1 MRRKRRTTENKVLCL
16 SAARAFYLGM
26 PMFEFEE
33 GKFDVVV
40 VGAGHAGCEAALAC
54 ARTGLKTAMLTLNL
68 DSIAFMACNPS
79 VGGTAK
85 GHLVREIDALG
96 GEMGLNADKT
106 ALQMRMLNVG
116 KGAAVQS
123 LRCQSD
129 KNAYHT
135 EMKRTLEHTDNLRIL
150 QGEAAEI
157 LTENGR
163 VCAVKTTYGGILY
176 CRAAILCT
184 GVYLNAETITGEVKK
199 SSGPSGFAPA
209 TALTENLIKLGYKVR
224 RFKTGTPAR
233 LDGRTVHFERC
244 EAQYGDDD
252 IFPFSFMSTE
262 PVKNTMPCY
271 LTYTNKRTHEI
282 ILSNLDRSPLY
293 NGTILSTGPRYC
305 PSIETKVVRFAD
317 KERHQL
323 FLEPEGKDTLEVYV
337 QGMSSSLP
345 YDVQRDM
352 YRTVAGLEDCDIMR
366 YAYAIEYDCIDT
378 LDVYPTLE
386 FKKVEGL
393 YTAGQI
399 NGTSG
404 YEEAAAQGLMAGINA
419 SLKLRGKEPLILGR
433 DEAYIGVLIDDL
445 VTKGTDEPYRMMTSR
460 AEHRLE
466 IRQDNADFRLTE
478 KGYAC
483 GLVTEERYK
492 RYKER
497 KAAYESALKEL
508 EERKIGA
515 GEADAFLKGEGMD
528 GSEKPLTYADFIRR
542 GVPLIMVENAF
553 GKLAVSDRSAV
564 QSAEVYVKYE
574 GYLKKG
580 LEQIERMRKLEAK
593 KLPADINYLEIS
605 GLRLEAREKLEHI
618 RPASLGQA
626 SRIPGVNPADIA
638 VLILYLK

>member
-1 MRRKRRTTENKVLCL
+1 MGNMANLFTE
-16 SAARAFYLGM
+16 GQ
-26 PMFEFEE
+26 
-33 GKFDVVV
+33 FDVVV

-79 VGGTAK
+79 IGGTAK

-96 GEMGLNADKT
+96 GEMGINADKT
-106 ALQMRMLNVG
+106 ALQIRMLNVG

-135 EMKRTLEHTDNLRIL
+135 EMKRTLEHTKNLRII

-157 LTENGR
+157 LTEDGK
-163 VCAVKTTYGGILY
+163 VSGVKTTYGGVLY
-176 CRAAILCT
+176 CKAAILAT
-184 GVYLNAETITGEVKK
+184 GVYLNAETITGDVKR
-199 SSGPSGFAPA
+199 SSGPNGFAPA
-209 TALTENLIKLGYKVR
+209 TALTKNLIELGYNVR

-233 LDGRTVHFERC
+233 LDGRTVDFKKC
-244 EAQYGDDD
+244 EIQYGDDNVL
-252 IFPFSFMSTE
+252 PFSHMTDGKIE
-262 PVKNTMPCY
+262 NELPCY
-271 LTYTNKRTHEI
+271 LTYTNAETHKI
-282 ILSNLDRSPLY
+282 ITDNLDRSPLY

-323 FLEPEGKDTLEVYV
+323 FLEPEGRDTLEVYV

-345 YDVQRDM
+345 HDVQVKM
-352 YRTVAGLEDCDIMR
+352 YRSVAGLENCDIMR

-378 LDVYPTLE
+378 LDIYPTLE

-404 YEEAAAQGLMAGINA
+404 YEEAAAQGLMAGLNA
-419 SLKLRGKEPLILGR
+419 SLKIRGKEPLILRR
-433 DEAYIGVLIDDL
+433 DEAYIGVMIDDL

-492 RYKER
+492 RYLER
-497 KAAYESALKEL
+497 KQAFKDCLSVLDTRVPTAK
-508 EERKIGA
+508 
-515 GEADAFLKGEGMD
+515 ADEFLKSAGLEGT
-528 GSEKPLTYADFIRR
+528 EKPLTYADFIRR
-542 GVPLIMVENAF
+542 GAALKAIEGAF
-553 GKLAVSDRSAV
+553 GKVSENESAA
-564 QSAEVYVKYE
+564 QSAEIYVKYE

-580 LEQIERMRKLEAK
+580 LEQIARARKLEEK
-593 KLPADINYLEIS
+593 KLPPDIDYMNIS
-605 GLRLEAREKLEHI
+605 GLRLEAREKLSAV

-626 SRIPGVNPADIA
+626 SRIPGVNPADIS

>member
-1 MRRKRRTTENKVLCL
+1 MPG
-16 SAARAFYLGM
+16 SSRAFKMGNMANL
-26 PMFEFEE
+26 FTE
-33 GKFDVVV
+33 GQFDVVV

-79 VGGTAK
+79 IGGTAK

-96 GEMGLNADKT
+96 GEMGINADKT
-106 ALQMRMLNVG
+106 ALQIRMLNVG

-135 EMKRTLEHTDNLRIL
+135 EMKRTLEHTKNLRII

-157 LTENGR
+157 LTEDGK
-163 VCAVKTTYGGILY
+163 VSGVKTTYGGVLY
-176 CRAAILCT
+176 CKAAILAT
-184 GVYLNAETITGEVKK
+184 GVYLNAETITGDVKR
-199 SSGPSGFAPA
+199 SSGPNGFAPA
-209 TALTENLIKLGYKVR
+209 TALTKNLIELGYKVR

-233 LDGRTVHFERC
+233 LDGRTVDFEKC
-244 EAQYGDDD
+244 EIQYGDDD
-252 IFPFSFMSTE
+252 VLPFSYMTDGKI
-262 PVKNTMPCY
+262 KNELPCY
-271 LTYTNKRTHEI
+271 LTYTNAETHRI
-282 ILSNLDRSPLY
+282 ITDNLDRSPLY

-323 FLEPEGKDTLEVYV
+323 FLEPEGRDTLEVYV

-345 YDVQRDM
+345 HDVQVKM
-352 YRTVAGLEDCDIMR
+352 YRSVAGLENCDIMR

-378 LDVYPTLE
+378 LDIYPTLE

-404 YEEAAAQGLMAGINA
+404 YEEAAAQGLIAGLNA
-419 SLKLRGKEPLILGR
+419 SLKIRGKEPLILRR
-433 DEAYIGVLIDDL
+433 DEAYIGVMIDDL

-492 RYKER
+492 RYLER
-497 KAAYESALKEL
+497 KQAFKDCLSALNTRVPAAK
-508 EERKIGA
+508 
-515 GEADAFLKGEGMD
+515 ADEFLKSAGLEGT
-528 GSEKPLTYADFIRR
+528 EKPLTYADFIRR
-542 GVPLIMVENAF
+542 GAALKAIEGAF
-553 GKLAVSDRSAV
+553 GKVSENESAA
-564 QSAEVYVKYE
+564 QSAEIYVKYE

-580 LEQIERMRKLEAK
+580 LEQIARARKLEER
-593 KLPADINYLEIS
+593 KLPPDIDYMNIS
-605 GLRLEAREKLEHI
+605 GLRLEAREKLSAV

-626 SRIPGVNPADIA
+626 SRIPGVNPADIS

>member
-1 MRRKRRTTENKVLCL
+1 MPG
-16 SAARAFYLGM
+16 SSRAFKMGNMANL
-26 PMFEFEE
+26 FTE
-33 GKFDVVV
+33 GQFDVVV

-79 VGGTAK
+79 IGGTAK

-96 GEMGLNADKT
+96 GEMGINADKT
-106 ALQMRMLNVG
+106 ALQIRMLNVG

-135 EMKRTLEHTDNLRIL
+135 EMKRTLEHTKNLRII

-157 LTENGR
+157 LTEDGK
-163 VCAVKTTYGGILY
+163 VSGVKTTYGGVL
-176 CRAAILCT
+176 CCKAAILAT
-184 GVYLNAETITGEVKK
+184 GVYLNAETITGDVKR
-199 SSGPSGFAPA
+199 SSGPNGFAPA
-209 TALTENLIKLGYKVR
+209 TALTKNLIELGYNVR

-233 LDGRTVHFERC
+233 LDGRTVDFKKC
-244 EAQYGDDD
+244 EIQYGDDD
-252 IFPFSFMSTE
+252 VLPFSYMTE
-262 PVKNTMPCY
+262 GKIKNELPCY
-271 LTYTNKRTHEI
+271 LTYTNAETHKI
-282 ILSNLDRSPLY
+282 ITDNLDRSPLY

-323 FLEPEGKDTLEVYV
+323 FLEPEGRDTLEVYV

-345 YDVQRDM
+345 HDVQVKM
-352 YRTVAGLEDCDIMR
+352 YRSVAGLENCDIMR

-404 YEEAAAQGLMAGINA
+404 YEEAAAQGLMAGLNA
-419 SLKLRGKEPLILGR
+419 SLKIRGKEPLILRR
-433 DEAYIGVLIDDL
+433 DEAYIGVMIDDL

-492 RYKER
+492 RYLER
-497 KAAYESALKEL
+497 KQAFKDCLSALDTRVPAAK
-508 EERKIGA
+508 
-515 GEADAFLKGEGMD
+515 ADEFLKSAGLEGT
-528 GSEKPLTYADFIRR
+528 EKPLTYADFIRR
-542 GVPLIMVENAF
+542 GAALKAIESAF
-553 GKLAVSDRSAV
+553 GKVSENESAA
-564 QSAEVYVKYE
+564 QSAEIYVKYE

-580 LEQIERMRKLEAK
+580 LEQIARARKLEEK
-593 KLPADINYLEIS
+593 KLPPDIDYMNIS
-605 GLRLEAREKLEHI
+605 GLRLEAREKLSAV

-626 SRIPGVNPADIA
+626 SRIPGVNPADIS

>member
-1 MRRKRRTTENKVLCL
+1 MPG
-16 SAARAFYLGM
+16 SSRAFKMGNMANL
-26 PMFEFEE
+26 FTE
-33 GKFDVVV
+33 GQFDVVV

-79 VGGTAK
+79 IGGTAK

-96 GEMGLNADKT
+96 GEMGINADKT
-106 ALQMRMLNVG
+106 ALQIRMLNVG

-135 EMKRTLEHTDNLRIL
+135 EMKRTLEHTKNLRII

-157 LTENGR
+157 LTEDGK
-163 VCAVKTTYGGILY
+163 VSGVKTTYGGVL
-176 CRAAILCT
+176 CCKAAILAT
-184 GVYLNAETITGEVKK
+184 GVYLNAETITGDVKR
-199 SSGPSGFAPA
+199 SSGPNGFAPA
-209 TALTENLIKLGYKVR
+209 TALTKNLIELGYNVR

-233 LDGRTVHFERC
+233 LDGRTVDFEKC
-244 EAQYGDDD
+244 EIQYGDDD
-252 IFPFSFMSTE
+252 VLPFSYMTDGKI
-262 PVKNTMPCY
+262 KNELPCY
-271 LTYTNKRTHEI
+271 LTYTNAETHKI
-282 ILSNLDRSPLY
+282 ITDNLDRSPLY

-323 FLEPEGKDTLEVYV
+323 FLEPEGRDTLEVYV

-345 YDVQRDM
+345 HDVQVKM
-352 YRTVAGLEDCDIMR
+352 YRSVAGLENCDIMR

-378 LDVYPTLE
+378 LDIYPTLE

-404 YEEAAAQGLMAGINA
+404 YEEAAAQGLMAGLNA
-419 SLKLRGKEPLILGR
+419 SLKIRGKEPLILRR
-433 DEAYIGVLIDDL
+433 DEAYIGVMIDDL

-492 RYKER
+492 RYLER
-497 KAAYESALKEL
+497 KQAFKACLRALDTRVPAAK
-508 EERKIGA
+508 
-515 GEADAFLKGEGMD
+515 ADEFLKSAGLEGT
-528 GSEKPLTYADFIRR
+528 EKPLTYADFIRR
-542 GVPLIMVENAF
+542 GATLKSIESAF
-553 GKLAVSDRSAV
+553 GKVSENESAA
-564 QSAEVYVKYE
+564 QSAEIYVKYE

-580 LEQIERMRKLEAK
+580 LEQIARARKLEEK
-593 KLPADINYLEIS
+593 KLPPDIDYMNIS
-605 GLRLEAREKLEHI
+605 GLRLEAREKLSAV

-626 SRIPGVNPADIA
+626 SRIPGVNPADIS

>member
-1 MRRKRRTTENKVLCL
+1 MPG
-16 SAARAFYLGM
+16 SSRAFKMGNMANL
-26 PMFEFEE
+26 FTE
-33 GKFDVVV
+33 GQFDVVV

-79 VGGTAK
+79 IGGTAK

-96 GEMGLNADKT
+96 GEMGINADKT
-106 ALQMRMLNVG
+106 ALQIRMLNVG

-135 EMKRTLEHTDNLRIL
+135 EMKRTLEHTKNLRII

-157 LTENGR
+157 LTEDGK
-163 VCAVKTTYGGILY
+163 VSGVKTTYGGVLY
-176 CRAAILCT
+176 CKAAILAT
-184 GVYLNAETITGEVKK
+184 GVYLNAETITGDVKR
-199 SSGPSGFAPA
+199 SSGPNGFAPA
-209 TALTENLIKLGYKVR
+209 TALTKNLIELGYKVR

-233 LDGRTVHFERC
+233 LDGRTVDFEKC
-244 EAQYGDDD
+244 EIQYGDDD
-252 IFPFSFMSTE
+252 VLPFSYMTDGKI
-262 PVKNTMPCY
+262 KNELPCY
-271 LTYTNKRTHEI
+271 LTYTNAETHKI
-282 ILSNLDRSPLY
+282 ITDNLDRSPLY

-323 FLEPEGKDTLEVYV
+323 FLEPEGRDTLEVYV

-345 YDVQRDM
+345 HDVQVKM
-352 YRTVAGLEDCDIMR
+352 YRSVAGLENCDIMR

-378 LDVYPTLE
+378 LDIYPTLE

-404 YEEAAAQGLMAGINA
+404 YEEAAAQGLMAGLNA
-419 SLKLRGKEPLILGR
+419 SLKIRGKEPLILRR
-433 DEAYIGVLIDDL
+433 DEAYIGVMIDDL

-492 RYKER
+492 RYLER
-497 KAAYESALKEL
+497 KQAFKGCLSALDTRVPAAK
-508 EERKIGA
+508 
-515 GEADAFLKGEGMD
+515 ADEFLKSAGLEGT
-528 GSEKPLTYADFIRR
+528 EKPLTYADFIRR
-542 GVPLIMVENAF
+542 GATLKSIESAF
-553 GKLAVSDRSAV
+553 GKVSENESAA
-564 QSAEVYVKYE
+564 QSAEIYVKYE

-580 LEQIERMRKLEAK
+580 LEQIARARKLEEK
-593 KLPADINYLEIS
+593 KLPPDIDYMNIS
-605 GLRLEAREKLEHI
+605 GLRLEAREKLSAV

-626 SRIPGVNPADIA
+626 SRIPGVNPADIS

>member
-1 MRRKRRTTENKVLCL
+1 MGNMANLFTE
-16 SAARAFYLGM
+16 GQ
-26 PMFEFEE
+26 
-33 GKFDVVV
+33 FDVVV

-79 VGGTAK
+79 IGGTAK

-96 GEMGLNADKT
+96 GEMGINADKT
-106 ALQMRMLNVG
+106 ALQIRMLNVG

-135 EMKRTLEHTDNLRIL
+135 EMKRTLEHTKNLRII

-157 LTENGR
+157 LTENGK
-163 VCAVKTTYGGILY
+163 VSGVKTTYGGVLY
-176 CRAAILCT
+176 CKAAILAT
-184 GVYLNAETITGEVKK
+184 GVYLNAETITGDVKR
-199 SSGPSGFAPA
+199 SSGPNGFAPA
-209 TALTENLIKLGYKVR
+209 TALTKNLIELGYKVR

-233 LDGRTVHFERC
+233 LDGRTVDFEKC
-244 EAQYGDDD
+244 EIQYGDDD
-252 IFPFSFMSTE
+252 VLPFSYMTDGKIE
-262 PVKNTMPCY
+262 NELPCY
-271 LTYTNKRTHEI
+271 LTYTNAETHKI
-282 ILSNLDRSPLY
+282 ITDNLDRSPLY

-323 FLEPEGKDTLEVYV
+323 FLEPEGRDTLEVYV

-345 YDVQRDM
+345 HDVQVKM
-352 YRTVAGLEDCDIMR
+352 YRSVAGLENCDIMR

-378 LDVYPTLE
+378 LDIYPTLE

-404 YEEAAAQGLMAGINA
+404 YEEAAAQGLMAGLNA
-419 SLKLRGKEPLILGR
+419 SLKIRGKEPLILRR
-433 DEAYIGVLIDDL
+433 DEAYIGVMIDDL

-492 RYKER
+492 RYLER
-497 KAAYESALKEL
+497 KQAFKACLRALDTRVPAAK
-508 EERKIGA
+508 
-515 GEADAFLKGEGMD
+515 ADEFLKSAGLEGT
-528 GSEKPLTYADFIRR
+528 EKPLTYADFIRR
-542 GVPLIMVENAF
+542 GVALKAIESAF
-553 GKLAVSDRSAV
+553 GKVSENESAA
-564 QSAEVYVKYE
+564 QSAEIYVKYE

-580 LEQIERMRKLEAK
+580 LEQIARARKLEEK
-593 KLPADINYLEIS
+593 KLPPDIDYMNIS
-605 GLRLEAREKLEHI
+605 GLRLEAREKLSAV

-626 SRIPGVNPADIA
+626 SRIPGVNPADIS

>member
-1 MRRKRRTTENKVLCL
+1 MPG
-16 SAARAFYLGM
+16 SSRAFKMGNMANL
-26 PMFEFEE
+26 FTE
-33 GKFDVVV
+33 GQFDVVV

-79 VGGTAK
+79 IGGTAK

-96 GEMGLNADKT
+96 GEMGINADKT
-106 ALQMRMLNVG
+106 ALQIRMLNVG

-135 EMKRTLEHTDNLRIL
+135 EMKRTLEHTKNLRII

-157 LTENGR
+157 LTEDGK
-163 VCAVKTTYGGILY
+163 VSGVKTTYGGVLY
-176 CRAAILCT
+176 CKAAILAT
-184 GVYLNAETITGEVKK
+184 GVYLNAETITGDVKR
-199 SSGPSGFAPA
+199 SSGPNGFAPA
-209 TALTENLIKLGYKVR
+209 TALTKNLIELGYNVR

-233 LDGRTVHFERC
+233 LDGRTVDFKKC
-244 EAQYGDDD
+244 EIQYGDDD
-252 IFPFSFMSTE
+252 VLPFSHMTDGKIE
-262 PVKNTMPCY
+262 NELPCY
-271 LTYTNKRTHEI
+271 LTYTNAETHKI
-282 ILSNLDRSPLY
+282 ITDNLDRSPLY

-323 FLEPEGKDTLEVYV
+323 FLEPEGRDTLEVYV

-345 YDVQRDM
+345 HDVQVKM
-352 YRTVAGLEDCDIMR
+352 YRSVAGLENCDIMR

-404 YEEAAAQGLMAGINA
+404 YEEAAAQGLMAGLNA
-419 SLKLRGKEPLILGR
+419 SLKIRGKEPLILRR
-433 DEAYIGVLIDDL
+433 DEAYIGVMIDDL

-492 RYKER
+492 RYLER
-497 KAAYESALKEL
+497 KQAFKDCLSALDTRVPTAK
-508 EERKIGA
+508 
-515 GEADAFLKGEGMD
+515 ADEFLKSAGLEGT
-528 GSEKPLTYADFIRR
+528 EKPLTYADFIRR
-542 GVPLIMVENAF
+542 GAALKAIESAF
-553 GKLAVSDRSAV
+553 GKVSENESAA
-564 QSAEVYVKYE
+564 QSAEIYVKYE

-580 LEQIERMRKLEAK
+580 LEQIARARKLEEK
-593 KLPADINYLEIS
+593 KLPPDIDYMNIS
-605 GLRLEAREKLEHI
+605 GLRLEAREKLSAV

-626 SRIPGVNPADIA
+626 SRIPGVNPADIS

>member
-1 MRRKRRTTENKVLCL
+1 MPG
-16 SAARAFYLGM
+16 SSRAFKMGNMANL
-26 PMFEFEE
+26 FTE
-33 GKFDVVV
+33 GQFDVVV

-79 VGGTAK
+79 IGGTAK

-96 GEMGLNADKT
+96 GEMGINADKT
-106 ALQMRMLNVG
+106 ALQIRMLNVG

-135 EMKRTLEHTDNLRIL
+135 EMKRTLEHTKNLRII

-157 LTENGR
+157 LTEDGK
-163 VCAVKTTYGGILY
+163 VSGVKTTYGGVL
-176 CRAAILCT
+176 CCKAAILAT
-184 GVYLNAETITGEVKK
+184 GVYLNAETITGDVKR
-199 SSGPSGFAPA
+199 SSGPNGFAPA
-209 TALTENLIKLGYKVR
+209 TALTKNLIELGYNVR

-233 LDGRTVHFERC
+233 LDGRTVDFKKC
-244 EAQYGDDD
+244 EIQYGDDD
-252 IFPFSFMSTE
+252 VLPFSYMTDGKI
-262 PVKNTMPCY
+262 KNELPCY
-271 LTYTNKRTHEI
+271 LTYTNAETHKI
-282 ILSNLDRSPLY
+282 ITDNLDRSPLY

-323 FLEPEGKDTLEVYV
+323 FLEPEGRDTLEVYV

-345 YDVQRDM
+345 HDVQVKM
-352 YRTVAGLEDCDIMR
+352 YRSVAGLENCDIMR

-378 LDVYPTLE
+378 LDIYPTLE

-404 YEEAAAQGLMAGINA
+404 YEEAAAQGLMAGLNA
-419 SLKLRGKEPLILGR
+419 SLKIRGKEPLILRR
-433 DEAYIGVLIDDL
+433 DEAYIGVMIDDL

-492 RYKER
+492 RYLER
-497 KAAYESALKEL
+497 KQAFKDCLSALNTRVPAAK
-508 EERKIGA
+508 
-515 GEADAFLKGEGMD
+515 ADEFLKSAGLEGT
-528 GSEKPLTYADFIRR
+528 EKPLTYADFIRR
-542 GVPLIMVENAF
+542 GAALKAIEGAF
-553 GKLAVSDRSAV
+553 GKVSENESAA
-564 QSAEVYVKYE
+564 QSAEIYVKYE

-580 LEQIERMRKLEAK
+580 LEQIARARKLEER
-593 KLPADINYLEIS
+593 KLPPDIDYMNIS
-605 GLRLEAREKLEHI
+605 GLRLEAREKLSAV

-626 SRIPGVNPADIA
+626 SRIPGVNPADIS

>member
-1 MRRKRRTTENKVLCL
+1 MGNMANLFTE
-16 SAARAFYLGM
+16 GQ
-26 PMFEFEE
+26 
-33 GKFDVVV
+33 FDVVV

-79 VGGTAK
+79 IGGTAK

-96 GEMGLNADKT
+96 GEMGINADKT
-106 ALQMRMLNVG
+106 ALQIRMLNVG

-135 EMKRTLEHTDNLRIL
+135 EMKRTLEHTKNLRII

-157 LTENGR
+157 LTEDGK
-163 VCAVKTTYGGILY
+163 VSGVKTTYGGVLY
-176 CRAAILCT
+176 CKAAILAT
-184 GVYLNAETITGEVKK
+184 GVYLNAETITGDVKR
-199 SSGPSGFAPA
+199 SSGPNGFAPA
-209 TALTENLIKLGYKVR
+209 TALTKNLIELGYNVR

-233 LDGRTVHFERC
+233 LDGRTVDFEKC
-244 EAQYGDDD
+244 EIQYGDDD
-252 IFPFSFMSTE
+252 VLPFSYMTDGKI
-262 PVKNTMPCY
+262 KNELPCY
-271 LTYTNKRTHEI
+271 LTYTNAETHKI
-282 ILSNLDRSPLY
+282 ITDNLDRSPLY

-323 FLEPEGKDTLEVYV
+323 FLEPEGRDTLEVYV

-345 YDVQRDM
+345 HDVQVKM
-352 YRTVAGLEDCDIMR
+352 YRSVAGLENCDIMR

-378 LDVYPTLE
+378 LDIYPTLE

-404 YEEAAAQGLMAGINA
+404 YEEAAAQGLMAGLNA
-419 SLKLRGKEPLILGR
+419 SLKIRGKEPLILRR
-433 DEAYIGVLIDDL
+433 DEAYIGVMIDDL

-492 RYKER
+492 RYLER
-497 KAAYESALKEL
+497 KQAFKDCLSALDTRVPAAK
-508 EERKIGA
+508 
-515 GEADAFLKGEGMD
+515 ADEFLKSAGLEGT
-528 GSEKPLTYADFIRR
+528 EKPLTYADFIRR
-542 GVPLIMVENAF
+542 GAALKAIESAF
-553 GKLAVSDRSAV
+553 GKVSENESAA
-564 QSAEVYVKYE
+564 QSAEIYVKYE

-580 LEQIERMRKLEAK
+580 LEQIARARKLEEK
-593 KLPADINYLEIS
+593 KLPPDIDYMNIS
-605 GLRLEAREKLEHI
+605 GLRLEAREKLSAV

-626 SRIPGVNPADIA
+626 SRIPGVNPADIS

>member
-1 MRRKRRTTENKVLCL
+1 
-16 SAARAFYLGM
+16 
-26 PMFEFEE
+26 MFEFEE

-352 YRTVAGLEDCDIMR
+352 YRTVTGLEDCDIMR

-378 LDVYPTLE
+378 LDVFPTLE

-542 GVPLIMVENAF
+542 GVPLFMVENAF

-605 GLRLEAREKLEHI
+605 GLRLEAREKLERI